1 MSFMRRITMKKL
13 TTLVLCLALLL
24 SLAACQG
31 TEQSSEPA
39 QTPQKTTA
47 ANPGAAQDTEP
58 GSAPAAT
65 ADVMPTVL
73 NQTEYVL
80 YQNIFFNEMADDYVG
95 QKAVKEGT
103 LARVYDAFNDC
114 TRYYVWG
121 YMDATKCCDW
131 QWEFVPADPASLPA
145 SGSLVKMT
153 GTLTRDDAALD
164 KLWFTDTT
172 LELETAFQPEA
183 CDVDMT
189 TMNAT
194 LERVQLL
201 NVQYKPDAFAG
212 KSLRFYG
219 RVLNP
224 TTIQHPYYDNAWT
237 QAFETS
243 ASVPAIGTMVILSGT
258 WENNT
263 VRADRVEETSEY

>member
-1 MSFMRRITMKKL
+1 MKKL
-13 TTLVLCLALLL
+13 TMLVLCLALLL

-31 TEQSSEPA
+31 TEQSSESV

-47 ANPGAAQDTEP
+47 ANPGVAQDTEP
-58 GSAPAAT
+58 GSAPTAT

-73 NQTEYVL
+73 DQTEYVL
-80 YQNIFFNEMADDYVG
+80 YQNIFFNDMADDYVG

-263 VRADRVEETSEY
+263 VRADRVEETSDY

>member
-1 MSFMRRITMKKL
+1 MKKL
-13 TTLVLCLALLL
+13 TMLVLCLALLL

-58 GSAPAAT
+58 GSAPAVT

-263 VRADRVEETSEY
+263 VRADRVEETSDY

>member
-1 MSFMRRITMKKL
+1 MKKL
-13 TTLVLCLALLL
+13 TMLVLCLALLL

-58 GSAPAAT
+58 GSAPAVT

-80 YQNIFFNEMADDYVG
+80 YQNIFFNEMADNYVG

-224 TTIQHPYYDNAWT
+224 TTVQHPYYDNAWT

-263 VRADRVEETSEY
+263 VRADRVEETSDY

>member
-1 MSFMRRITMKKL
+1 MKKL
-13 TTLVLCLALLL
+13 TMLVLCLALLL

-58 GSAPAAT
+58 GSAPAVT

-80 YQNIFFNEMADDYVG
+80 YQNIFFNDMADDYVG

-131 QWEFVPADPASLPA
+131 QWEFVPTDPASLPA

-263 VRADRVEETSEY
+263 VRADRVEETSDY